1 MRHEI
6 AHALEPEP
14 GQLRQHLSLVRD
26 AGAEDVV
33 ERGDAIGGDDQQ
45 LVADLVDIANLAA
58 AVKSQA
64 IEIGLEEWGSR

>member
-14 GQLRQHLSLVRD
+14 GKLRQHLPLVRY
-26 AGAEDVV
+26 AGAEHVV

-64 IEIGLEEWGSR
+64 IELGLEKWGSG